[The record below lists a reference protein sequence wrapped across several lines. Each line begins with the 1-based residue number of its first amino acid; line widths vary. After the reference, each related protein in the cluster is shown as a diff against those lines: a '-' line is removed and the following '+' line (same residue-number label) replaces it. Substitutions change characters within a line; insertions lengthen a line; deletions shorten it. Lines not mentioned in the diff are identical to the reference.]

1 MLMRKISTIAK
12 LFGTILSIFLSGK
25 VTTINKMSLTDKEE
39 INADDYNT
47 AKVLNTFF
55 STIANKLNITEYSNR
70 ESLANNISAHVLKC
84 AVKYRNHP
92 SIFAIE

>member
-1 MLMRKISTIAK
+1 MLMRKISTTAK

-39 INADDYNT
+39 INANDYNT

-55 STIANKLNITEYSNR
+55 STISLISQNIRTVN
-70 ESLANNISAHVLKC
+70 LLLTISV
-84 AVKYRNHP
+84 
-92 SIFAIE
+92 IMF

>member
-39 INADDYNT
+39 INANDYNT

-55 STIANKLNITEYSNR
+55 STISLISQNIRTVN
-70 ESLANNISAHVLKC
+70 LLLTISV
-84 AVKYRNHP
+84 
-92 SIFAIE
+92 IMF